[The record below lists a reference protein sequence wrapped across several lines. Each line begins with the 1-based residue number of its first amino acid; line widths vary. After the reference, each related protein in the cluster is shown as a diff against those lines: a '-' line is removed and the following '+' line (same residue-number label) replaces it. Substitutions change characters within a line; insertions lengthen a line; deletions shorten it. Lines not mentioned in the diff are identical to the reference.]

1 MTDEPAVP
9 EFTLPDWGT
18 EGAPPPPPVEPDPE
32 PNTENDAIEIEVERP
47 VLVTAGQ
54 LPARWDIHTVH
65 GLVTAHGKSDKDDPT
80 DSISTAT
87 AKAVSALRDAASNMG
102 ANAVTDVS
110 ISVSGRKS
118 KTVVT
123 VWGTAVSFSR

>member
-1 MTDEPAVP
+1 MSDEPVVP

-18 EGAPPPPPVEPDPE
+18 EGAPSPPPVEPDPE
-32 PNTENDAIEIEVERP
+32 LDDDAIEIEVERP

-65 GLVTAHGKSDKDDPT
+65 GLVTAHGKSEKDDPT
-80 DSISTAT
+80 DSVSNAT
-87 AKAVSALRDAASNMG
+87 AKAVSALRDAASAMG

-110 ISVSGRKS
+110 ITVSGRKS

-123 VWGTAVSFSR
+123 AWGTAVSFSR

>member
-1 MTDEPAVP
+1 MSDEPAVP

-18 EGAPPPPPVEPDPE
+18 EGAPPPPPVDPDPE
-32 PNTENDAIEIEVERP
+32 LDDDGNTIEIEVERP

-54 LPARWDIHTVH
+54 LPDRWEIHTVH

-80 DSISTAT
+80 DSVSAAT
-87 AKAVSALRDAASNMG
+87 AKAVSALREAASDMG
-102 ANAVTDVS
+102 ANAVSDVS
-110 ISVSGRKS
+110 ITVTGRKS

>member
-1 MTDEPAVP
+1 MSDEPLVP

-18 EGAPPPPPVEPDPE
+18 EGAPPPPPVEPDLE
-32 PNTENDAIEIEVERP
+32 LDDSGESIEIEVERP

-54 LPARWDIHTVH
+54 LPDRWEIKTVH
-65 GLVTAHGKSDKDDPT
+65 GLVTAHGKSDKDEPA
-80 DSISTAT
+80 DSVSSAT
-87 AKAVSALRDAASNMG
+87 AKAVSALRDAASDMG

-110 ISVSGRKS
+110 IAVSGRKS

>member
-1 MTDEPAVP
+1 MSDEPVVP

-32 PNTENDAIEIEVERP
+32 LDDEAIEIEVERP
-47 VLVTAGQ
+47 VLVTAGH

-65 GLVTAHGKSDKDDPT
+65 GLVTAHGKSEKDDPT
-80 DSISTAT
+80 DSVANAT
-87 AKAVSALRDAASNMG
+87 AKAVSALRDAASAMG

-110 ISVSGRKS
+110 IVVSGRKS

-123 VWGTAVSFSR
+123 AWGTAVSFSR